1 MFPKNRGIPKW
12 MDYNGKPYEQMD
24 DLGVPLFL
32 ETPIFEVLQFLLWQ
46 TLGFPHPPLW
56 FPHSERRSI
65 DSNKIHG
72 GKQHRPQPKN
82 HAPVVRSF
90 CCHRF
95 TKIFVSEAI
104 VGRLGQP
111 DGDTFVKQTMLFFSV
126 FVLFVGQMG
135 KDL

>member
-1 MFPKNRGIPKW
+1 MDVEPKNRGKTPKT
-12 MDYNGKPYEQMD
+12 DGLFHGKPYEQMD

-90 CCHRF
+90 LTCHSQGTIMITPRWSF
-95 TKIFVSEAI
+95 
-104 VGRLGQP
+104 
-111 DGDTFVKQTMLFFSV
+111 
-126 FVLFVGQMG
+126 
-135 KDL
+135 